1 VYSFAVFPEPIA
13 FGLDGGHAGGG
24 GLVVGV
30 LVRHVDGVGCD
41 RVRETVWRSR
51 QRKGHA

>member
-13 FGLDGGHAGGG
+13 FGFDGGHAGGG

-30 LVRHVDGVGCD
+30 LVRHAGEVVCD
-41 RVRETVWRSR
+41 SVSRTLWRLQQS
-51 QRKGHA
+51 K